1 VQEKVKLINKELGA
15 EQYVNPSL
23 KNWMKMKF
31 AYLSSMDNLMNMKRK
46 SLLKFS
52 LIVLI
57 GVIITKTMMN
67 QN

>member
-1 VQEKVKLINKELGA
+1 MQEKVKLINKELGA
-15 EQYVNPSL
+15 EQYVNLSL